1 MLFKYNYKVMNSL
14 KITFQSAFQS
24 KPFFFLFFTLA
35 YFSSATYV
43 EILQI
48 TLKSHFKMT

>member
-24 KPFFFLFFTLA
+24 KPFFLFFYFLTLA

-43 EILQI
+43 EILQM
-48 TLKSHFKMT
+48 TLKMT